1 MNELQVF
8 RHEMFGEIRT
18 LTNEKDEVFFVGK
31 DVAKAL
37 GYSNT
42 RDALVK
48 HVDSEDREDGVA
60 IRDAI
65 GREQKVVIIN
75 ESGLYSLILSSKL
88 EQAKVFKRWVTNEV
102 LPQIARTGGKH
113 AFSFTPEADTVAQK
127 WRSTMSDFSVMLR
140 QSYDGSRYDR
150 EARSAEAV
158 NVHIDQLLWNV
169 TMCGTPDALY
179 RVVNNYTDGFQSRIA
194 IARTPDNTFSPL
206 EDKPRVLT
214 ERQRA
219 RIQQI
224 AHLLPL
230 MQGEVILPKLEARG
244 REWLEQIR
252 LETMKNDDR
261 IKARQRL
268 QHCVPT
274 FNSN

>member
-1 MNELQVF
+1 M
-8 RHEMFGEIRT
+8 
-18 LTNEKDEVFFVGK
+18 
-31 DVAKAL
+31 
-37 GYSNT
+37 
-42 RDALVK
+42 
-48 HVDSEDREDGVA
+48 
-60 IRDAI
+60 
-65 GREQKVVIIN
+65 
-75 ESGLYSLILSSKL
+75 
-88 EQAKVFKRWVTNEV
+88 FKRWVTNEV

-127 WRSTMSDFSVMLR
+127 WRSAMSDFSIMLR
-140 QSYDGSRYDR
+140 QSYDGTKYER

-158 NVHIDQLLWNV
+158 NVHIDKLLWNV

-179 RVVNNYTDGFQSRIA
+179 RVVSNYTDGFQSRIA

-206 EDKPRVLT
+206 EDKPYVLT
-214 ERQRA
+214 PRQTE

-230 MQGEVILPKLEARG
+230 MQGEVVLSKLEEKG

-252 LETMKNDDR
+252 LETMKDDDR

-268 QHCVPT
+268 QHCVPP
-274 FNSN
+274 FNCN

>member
-8 RHEMFGEIRT
+8 SHEMFGEIRT

-31 DVAKAL
+31 DVAQAL

-42 RDALVK
+42 RDALAK
-48 HVDSEDREDGVA
+48 HVDEDDKTTVA
-60 IRDAI
+60 IRDT
-65 GREQKVVIIN
+65 GFNYKSNGVIIN

-179 RVVNNYTDGFQSRIA
+179 RVVSNYTDGFQSRIA

-268 QHCVPT
+268 QHCVPP
-274 FNSN
+274 FNCN